1 MKIAS
6 GIKKY
11 APQIFKKAH
20 HLISNKK
27 VNQILKL
34 STASLLTY
42 KTYSVLYSQ
51 LEENIVD
58 KELCGIN
65 DLKEGEMKRF

>member
-42 KTYSVLYSQ
+42 KTYSVLYS
-51 LEENIVD
+51 
-58 KELCGIN
+58 
-65 DLKEGEMKRF
+65 